1 MRELNLQEFVD
12 EIYADYKQNDDS
24 KYVFFLGAGC
34 SRSSGIP
41 LASELSEIWYK
52 ELEKQTSKFN
62 RFNKIKKINNKNK
75 INYSKFYFE
84 IFEELFPT
92 PLSQQKEIQRL
103 TEDKMPSSGYYSLVS
118 LMQKTSFNTVITTN
132 FDNLIQDALKYSC
145 KKRALVINH
154 QDLAKFIERN
164 NTPLITKIHG
174 DSHMHPFNN
183 KKETI
188 EIPSELK
195 DAIQGLFTN
204 AKVIFIGYSGND
216 KSIANLLESCK
227 RIDQVYWF
235 GTNQP
240 TTTEIGTWWENTTCK
255 TFVKER
261 DFDIIMNLIKSKF
274 DLDEPDFDT
283 RAKKL
288 KTSYGNYIDKEIN
301 ELKEINKKTDINYM
315 LLGNNYSKNK
325 EYNKAIESY
334 EKAIKINPEY
344 SSAFNNLGNVYSD
357 NKEYNKAIE
366 SYEKAIKINPE
377 DSNAYINLFE
387 LELIVGKSKNQK
399 LHKNYISHIRK
410 SNESLFQYD
419 MLNILRNIAED
430 KNVDIKKLL
439 IKYNNETLEDWCFE
453 NLDSWKLKQ
462 KETVKNKLNLAINEL
477 KLKLKKTNN

>member
-132 FDNLIQDALKYSC
+132 FDNLIQDALIYSG

-334 EKAIKINPEY
+334 EKAIKINSEY
-344 SSAFNNLGNVYSD
+344 SSA
-357 NKEYNKAIE
+357 
-366 SYEKAIKINPE
+366 
-377 DSNAYINLFE
+377 
-387 LELIVGKSKNQK
+387 
-399 LHKNYISHIRK
+399 
-410 SNESLFQYD
+410 
-419 MLNILRNIAED
+419 
-430 KNVDIKKLL
+430 
-439 IKYNNETLEDWCFE
+439 
-453 NLDSWKLKQ
+453 
-462 KETVKNKLNLAINEL
+462 
-477 KLKLKKTNN
+477 